1 MSFLVER
8 GADINAV
15 NARGQTPWLI
25 AAKGEYRSGSFNT
38 KPKTAEILGRL
49 GRTPRSG
56 TTSAR
61 TSPAPGRL
69 IVSSSGSLALGPGF
83 DKQPVPFPLR
93 HKAPRASRAA

>member
-49 GRTPRSG
+49 GAD
-56 TTSAR
+56 TTFGHDLGPNFPSAR
-61 TSPAPGRL
+61 PPYR
-69 IVSSSGSLALGPGF
+69 
-83 DKQPVPFPLR
+83 Q
-93 HKAPRASRAA
+93 